1 MTGLRP
7 SLLFKAMKKRTL
19 SIFVDESG
27 ILNESEQISRYYV
40 LTLLLHDQDF
50 KIDKLVRELDR
61 SLDSVGIANLCFHA
75 GPIIRANESFEFMNW
90 DLRRKIFSRMMS
102 FARKVD
108 FRYHCLTIDKHFTD
122 GLDKMTSKLNEQLTA
137 FVDGQTGV
145 LRGFDDVKIYY
156 DCGQKQITNMLH
168 RFFESRK
175 DIPVRFAQAVEP
187 RKYKLF
193 QLADLACTIKL
204 LELKLKT
211 EGRLAPCERRFFGGE
226 KKFIHDILRRMK
238 AKEI

>member
-27 ILNESEQISRYYV
+27 ILNESERISRYYI

-90 DLRRKIFSRMMS
+90 DLRRKIFSRVMS
-102 FARKVD
+102 YRPQGGFPLSLPGDR
-108 FRYHCLTIDKHFTD
+108 
-122 GLDKMTSKLNEQLTA
+122 QA
-137 FVDGQTGV
+137 F
-145 LRGFDDVKIYY
+145 
-156 DCGQKQITNMLH
+156 H
-168 RFFESRK
+168 
-175 DIPVRFAQAVEP
+175 
-187 RKYKLF
+187 
-193 QLADLACTIKL
+193 
-204 LELKLKT
+204 
-211 EGRLAPCERRFFGGE
+211 
-226 KKFIHDILRRMK
+226 
-238 AKEI
+238 

>member
-1 MTGLRP
+1 
-7 SLLFKAMKKRTL
+7 MKKRTL

-27 ILNESEQISRYYV
+27 ILNESERISRYYI

-50 KIDKLVRELDR
+50 KIDKFVRELDR

-122 GLDKMTSKLNEQLTA
+122 GLDKMTLKLNEQLTA
-137 FVDGQTGV
+137 FVDGRIDL
-145 LRGFDDVKIYY
+145 LRGFDDVKVYY
-156 DCGQKQITNMLH
+156 DCGQKQITNLLH
-168 RFFESRK
+168 LFFESRK

-193 QLADLACTIKL
+193 QLADLVCTIKL
-204 LELKLKT
+204 LELKLEA
-211 EGRLAPCERRFFGGE
+211 EGRFALCERRFFGGE
-226 KKFIHDILRRMK
+226 KKFIHDILRRIK

>member
-1 MTGLRP
+1 
-7 SLLFKAMKKRTL
+7 MKKRTL

-27 ILNESEQISRYYV
+27 ILNESERISRYYI

-50 KIDKLVRELDR
+50 KIDKFVRELDR

-122 GLDKMTSKLNEQLTA
+122 GLDKMTLKLNEQLTA
-137 FVDGQTGV
+137 FVDGRIDL
-145 LRGFDDVKIYY
+145 LRGFDDVKVYY
-156 DCGQKQITNMLH
+156 DCG
-168 RFFESRK
+168 
-175 DIPVRFAQAVEP
+175 
-187 RKYKLF
+187 
-193 QLADLACTIKL
+193 
-204 LELKLKT
+204 
-211 EGRLAPCERRFFGGE
+211 
-226 KKFIHDILRRMK
+226 
-238 AKEI
+238 